1 MSYNNNFYR
10 EPAFWLSICA
20 AAVGL
25 MSLFLGN
32 AVQYSIIW
40 WLQLLIVVIA
50 LIGIFY
56 FFSKYSK
63 DQDNKNKHL

>member
-32 AVQYSIIW
+32 AVQYSMIW
-40 WLQLLIVVIA
+40 CLQLLIVVIA

-63 DQDNKNKHL
+63 DQENKNKHL

>member
-1 MSYNNNFYR
+1 MSYNHNFYR

-25 MSLFLGN
+25 MSLFAGN
-32 AVQYSIIW
+32 ATMYSPIW

-50 LIGIFY
+50 LIGILY
-56 FFSKYSK
+56 FLSKYSK
-63 DQDNKNKHL
+63 IKNDQNKRL